1 MTILSAPPRAMQAT
15 SSRPGDVSGDSR
27 GPYFAQL
34 SRYARAVVRVRSQL
48 RDIFPSASW
57 SPSGHFE
64 GARVVEDGDIASSSR
79 PTHPKLYTQ
88 PAKTL
93 LGAGPGPL
101 DSSVSS
107 SDLPGKNGFEGRGK
121 RPHRMAA
128 TAPATAEYIPSRR
141 SLELC
146 PRSYDVVERAE
157 LDTLCVQLE
166 GMPTVRS
173 PSDRREP
180 SILPTR

>member
-1 MTILSAPPRAMQAT
+1 MTAR
-15 SSRPGDVSGDSR
+15 SG
-27 GPYFAQL
+27 
-34 SRYARAVVRVRSQL
+34 VRISQ
-48 RDIFPSASW
+48 
-57 SPSGHFE
+57 
-64 GARVVEDGDIASSSR
+64 
-79 PTHPKLYTQ
+79 
-88 PAKTL
+88 
-93 LGAGPGPL
+93 
-101 DSSVSS
+101 
-107 SDLPGKNGFEGRGK
+107 GKNGSEERGK
-121 RPHRMAA
+121 KDMAA

>member
-1 MTILSAPPRAMQAT
+1 MRRTRKEI
-15 SSRPGDVSGDSR
+15 
-27 GPYFAQL
+27 
-34 SRYARAVVRVRSQL
+34 
-48 RDIFPSASW
+48 RD
-57 SPSGHFE
+57 
-64 GARVVEDGDIASSSR
+64 
-79 PTHPKLYTQ
+79 
-88 PAKTL
+88 
-93 LGAGPGPL
+93 
-101 DSSVSS
+101 
-107 SDLPGKNGFEGRGK
+107 
-121 RPHRMAA
+121 MAA
-128 TAPATAEYIPSRR
+128 TAPTTAEYIPSRR

>member
-1 MTILSAPPRAMQAT
+1 
-15 SSRPGDVSGDSR
+15 
-27 GPYFAQL
+27 
-34 SRYARAVVRVRSQL
+34 
-48 RDIFPSASW
+48 
-57 SPSGHFE
+57 
-64 GARVVEDGDIASSSR
+64 
-79 PTHPKLYTQ
+79 
-88 PAKTL
+88 
-93 LGAGPGPL
+93 
-101 DSSVSS
+101 
-107 SDLPGKNGFEGRGK
+107 
-121 RPHRMAA
+121 MAA
-128 TAPATAEYIPSRR
+128 TAPAPEYIPSRR

>member
-1 MTILSAPPRAMQAT
+1 
-15 SSRPGDVSGDSR
+15 
-27 GPYFAQL
+27 
-34 SRYARAVVRVRSQL
+34 
-48 RDIFPSASW
+48 
-57 SPSGHFE
+57 
-64 GARVVEDGDIASSSR
+64 
-79 PTHPKLYTQ
+79 
-88 PAKTL
+88 
-93 LGAGPGPL
+93 
-101 DSSVSS
+101 
-107 SDLPGKNGFEGRGK
+107 
-121 RPHRMAA
+121 MAA

-146 PRSYDVVERAE
+146 PHSYDVVERAE